1 MNNLVNILKK
11 EIKEMFRDKK
21 SLSMMLI
28 IPFMIP
34 LLIFG
39 MSFLFESQVNKNVEE
54 YNKIGFS
61 YTLDDV
67 EREIAKEVHIDVV
80 EKDEIIAYVGDVAVK
95 AGIGGMLRG
104 LIRDGY
110 ECTKGLKIADIDPR
124 GERAEYRT
132 MSDKAR
138 SISGAVLEV
147 VDSFFSCPDKWK

>member
-1 MNNLVNILKK
+1 M
-11 EIKEMFRDKK
+11 R
-21 SLSMMLI
+21 
-28 IPFMIP
+28 
-34 LLIFG
+34 
-39 MSFLFESQVNKNVEE
+39 
-54 YNKIGFS
+54 KIG
-61 YTLDDV
+61 
-67 EREIAKEVHIDVV
+67 DVV